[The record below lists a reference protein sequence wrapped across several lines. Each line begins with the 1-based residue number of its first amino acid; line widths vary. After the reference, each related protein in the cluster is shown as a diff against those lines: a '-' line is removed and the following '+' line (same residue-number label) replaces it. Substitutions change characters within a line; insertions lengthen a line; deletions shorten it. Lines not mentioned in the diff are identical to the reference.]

1 MSTRPVHGSSLL
13 LLLVLG
19 SACGGASPSS
29 PIAPA
34 KTISATAAGYLN
46 AAVDIMAA
54 HSLNRKSIDWSA
66 VRQAVLQKA
75 GAAQTIPDT
84 YDAIVV
90 GLGLLN
96 DRHSFFEKPDGTTV
110 TNPQAPTCADA
121 PIVPPDPSAL
131 GTVRYIAVGTCQS
144 PACSAAEYAQSLQA
158 RIAANDGPDVSGWIV
173 DLRHNAGGNL
183 WAMIGGVGPILGNG
197 RLGDFVDADGNRTTF
212 GYQDGT
218 ALYGSTAVL
227 VISSPYYLSS
237 HRAPRVAVLTD
248 GATSGSGEIVAI
260 AFRGAPSTRSFG
272 NTSCGIPTGVTGYP
286 LSDRATMYV
295 TTVTMADRNGTVYG
309 SVIVPDELIADPRQA
324 LTRAVDWLQGR

>member
-29 PIAPA
+29 PITPA

-218 ALYGSTAVL
+218 ALYGSTAVFGHL
-227 VISSPYYLSS
+227 KPLLPVESSCPESRRAHRWGDFWLWGDSSNRLPGRSEHPQFRQYVLRDPYGRHWL
-237 HRAPRVAVLTD
+237 
-248 GATSGSGEIVAI
+248 
-260 AFRGAPSTRSFG
+260 
-272 NTSCGIPTGVTGYP
+272 PTV
-286 LSDRATMYV
+286 
-295 TTVTMADRNGTVYG
+295 
-309 SVIVPDELIADPRQA
+309 
-324 LTRAVDWLQGR
+324 